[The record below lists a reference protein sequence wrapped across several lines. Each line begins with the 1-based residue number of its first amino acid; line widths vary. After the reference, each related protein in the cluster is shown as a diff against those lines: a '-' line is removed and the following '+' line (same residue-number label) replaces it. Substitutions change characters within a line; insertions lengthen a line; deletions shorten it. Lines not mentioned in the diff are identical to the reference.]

1 MTNLRFGDLYRNVAR
16 YLKKNECSHDFKGTR
31 QWLAR
36 LTSNQAKI
44 DTVIVK
50 IRSAG
55 ASCDHEI
62 LTEVKGQVYGRTLLV
77 VIDGTR
83 F

>member
-1 MTNLRFGDLYRNVAR
+1 MGDLYRNVGK
-16 YLKKNECSHDFKGTR
+16 YLKKNECRHDFAGTR

-36 LTSNQAKI
+36 WTSDQAKV
-44 DTVIVK
+44 DTIILK

-77 VIDGTR
+77 VID
-83 F
+83 